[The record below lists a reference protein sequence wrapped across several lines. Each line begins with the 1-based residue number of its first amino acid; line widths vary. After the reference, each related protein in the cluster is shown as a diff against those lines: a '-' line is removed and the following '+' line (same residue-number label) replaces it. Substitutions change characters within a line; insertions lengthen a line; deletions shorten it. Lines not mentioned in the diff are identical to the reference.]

1 LGLTAR
7 VRSCS
12 TRLRKRLGN
21 PSCKAHVRT
30 KRTWLARCPTS
41 IRPPAGTDS
50 VARMLPGN
58 TCDEVGYPPS
68 AGAGE
73 IADDVPMPPFVY
85 QRRIRDNGPPSRR
98 RGVGVGEGWCCHPP
112 ACQVVWL
119 RGPSLQPW

>member
-1 LGLTAR
+1 MGLTAR
-7 VRSCS
+7 VRNCS

-30 KRTWLARCPTS
+30 KRTWLVRCPTS

-73 IADDVPMPPFVY
+73 IAD
-85 QRRIRDNGPPSRR
+85 NGPRPVRLYTSDAADERDTR
-98 RGVGVGEGWCCHPP
+98 PRGGALLPTKK
-112 ACQVVWL
+112 
-119 RGPSLQPW
+119 R